1 MTLRVLGIPGSLRY
15 GSINRQL
22 LARLGDRTPSTV
34 RFDIFEDLGSVP
46 LFSEDL
52 ESPSAPAGV
61 RRLWH
66 AANAADVLLFSTPE
80 YNQSLPG
87 VVKNMVDW
95 MSRDPDHLLRGKTC
109 AVTGATL
116 GRWGT
121 RIAQQQLRTVL
132 ATCGARPL
140 ASANLYVADGGTVD
154 PGEEQLDAY
163 WRVLLAECSE
173 IRLAA

>member
-1 MTLRVLGIPGSLRY
+1 MTLRVLGIPGSLRS

-22 LARLGDRTPSTV
+22 LARLGERTPSTV
-34 RFDIFEDLGSVP
+34 RFDIFGDLGSIP

-61 RRLWH
+61 KRLWH
-66 AANAADVLLFSTPE
+66 VADAADVLLFSTPE

-87 VVKNMVDW
+87 VVKNVVDW
-95 MSRDPDHLLRGKTC
+95 MSRDPDHLLRGKAC
-109 AVTGATL
+109 AVTGATVGL
-116 GRWGT
+116 WGT

-140 ASANLYVADGGTVD
+140 ASANLYVAAGATVE

-163 WRVLLAECSE
+163 WGALLAESSG